1 MIFEKKSIIPIIV
14 PQTCFIDKYNNINS
28 YVEMN
33 PSINI
38 EENGDVTI
46 LVRCVNYK
54 KFKEKQFTMFNDY
67 SNSIYYICNGKIIDG
82 KIDVDTFEFK
92 LVEYHYGTQ
101 IYPTYWKGIEDIR
114 FIDKNNILVT
124 VPELNISGNPSIFKA
139 NLNGST
145 ITNFTSCNPNII
157 EKNWMP
163 YYDNETHRVIYSLDP
178 FFIKSI
184 EDSNFEEV
192 ELSETN
198 KSILKE
204 GYHGSTNG
212 ISMNKYDRLFLIHV
226 NKDIS
231 IHRWLLFNIITKEI
245 KLSYEFTFFK
255 NSYIEFTCSLTKY
268 KEQIFISIGVNDD
281 KAFIIETCYKDIMA
295 TFPNYKNDKRYPT
308 IVTMLYD
315 IRSMENNNIE
325 RNRKLDSFIDFSK
338 KFMLTLPFPI
348 IFFIDEN
355 KETYETIYNFRKK
368 LNLLDKTYIFIN
380 NFKNTYFYKDL
391 SRITDLQTQFH
402 ILNGEIEHETPLYI
416 ILNNN
421 KFDCINKTIEL
432 NPFNA
437 SHLVWMDFGINHVA
451 ENTEHIFEWIDKIPD
466 KIKQICINPYI
477 ENIEPKTYFENIYH
491 NMAGG
496 LFSGSIENM
505 RKYSELFKNK
515 TEEIYKDNWY
525 QIDEA
530 VMTMVHRDNPELFD
544 LFYGDYQ
551 GIVSNYLTPL
561 HNIDLILNGS
571 QKCINMNKIKEAYH
585 ILCYCIPYFENNKED
600 KFLLLYISQHIL
612 VDYYS
617 NNGYLLESVIEII
630 NFLKNIH
637 PERIQFLLDNNKN
650 NINFYKNKEI
660 IL

>member
-1 MIFEKKSIIPIIV
+1 MIIFEKKSIIPIIV

-38 EENGDVTI
+38 EDNGDVTI
-46 LVRCVNYK
+46 LVRCVNYR
-54 KFKEKQFTMFNDY
+54 KFKEKQFTMFNNT
-67 SNSIYYICNGKIIDG
+67 SNSIYYIANGKIIDG
-82 KIDVDTFEFK
+82 KINVETFDFK
-92 LVEYHYGTQ
+92 LVEYDYGMAT
-101 IYPTYWKGIEDIR
+101 YPTYWRGLEDIR

-124 VPELNISGNPSIFKA
+124 IPELNISGNPSIFKA
-139 NLNGST
+139 NLNNNS
-145 ITNFTSCNPNII
+145 ITNFETCYPNIT

-163 YYDNETHRVIYSLDP
+163 YYDIENHKVIYSLDP
-178 FFIKSI
+178 FTIKSI
-184 EDSNFEEV
+184 EDNNIEEV
-192 ELSETN
+192 ELTETN
-198 KSILKE
+198 KSILK
-204 GYHGSTNG
+204 GYHGSTND
-212 ISMNKYDRLFLIHV
+212 ISVNKYDRLFLIHL
-226 NKDIS
+226 NKDIT
-231 IHRWLLFNIITKEI
+231 IHRWLLFNIKTKEI

-281 KAFIIETCYKDIMA
+281 KAFIIETCYRDIMA
-295 TFPNYKNDKRYPT
+295 TFPKYTNDEKYPT

-315 IRSMENNNIE
+315 IRSIENTNIE
-325 RNRKLDSFIDFSK
+325 RNRKLNSFIEFSK
-338 KFMLTLPFPI
+338 KFVLTLPLPI

-355 KETYETIYNFRKK
+355 KEIYETIYNFRKE
-368 LNLLDKTYIFIN
+368 LNLLDKTYIFVN
-380 NFKNTYFYKDL
+380 NLKNTYFYKHL

-402 ILNGEIEHETPLYI
+402 ILNGVIEHETPLYI

-421 KFDCINKTIEL
+421 KFDCIDKTIEL
-432 NPFNA
+432 NPFN
-437 SHLVWMDFGINHVA
+437 STHLVWLDFGINHVA

-466 KIKQICINPYI
+466 KIKQMCINPYI
-477 ENIEPKTYFENIYH
+477 ENIEPKTYFEFIYH

-515 TEEIYKDNWY
+515 NEEIYKDNWY

-530 VMTMVHRDNPELFD
+530 VMTMVHRDNPELFE
-544 LFYGDYQ
+544 LFYGDYK

-571 QKCINMNKIKEAYH
+571 QKCIDMNKIKEAYH
-585 ILCYCIPYFENNKED
+585 ILCYCIPYFENNKHD
-600 KFLLLYISQHIL
+600 SYIYLYIGQHII
-612 VDYYS
+612 VDYYN

-630 NFLKNIH
+630 KFLKDEGS
-637 PERIQFLLDNNKN
+637 ERIQFLLDNNKN
-650 NINFYKNKEI
+650 NINFYKNKK
-660 IL
+660 